1 MSDVRVERSP
11 SLDLFA
17 HPEDCDR
24 RVADRVE
31 TLLRE
36 AGGSWH
42 ATVRRSAAM
51 SDFWLVHLR
60 RGGDDGVT
68 VRSVIFDERAPA
80 PDAELQRVIAEM
92 AGPARAR
99 GRCKSS
105 GDGSR
110 GPQKGGPCC
119 APKR

>member
-11 SLDLFA
+11 SVDLFA
-17 HPEDCDR
+17 HPEGLDR

-31 TLLRE
+31 TLLRA
-36 AGGSWH
+36 AGGRWH
-42 ATVRRSAAM
+42 ATVRRSTAM

-60 RGGDDGVT
+60 RGGEDGVT
-68 VRSVIFDERAPA
+68 IRSVIFDERAPA

-92 AGPARAR
+92 AGPGRAR
-99 GRCKSS
+99 GGRKVSS

-110 GPQKGGPCC
+110 EPRKSGP
-119 APKR
+119 